1 MPGAFCGAA
10 CNEQRRHSIDLV
22 ERLGRDLQ
30 RIVQKRFIHTALKL
44 AKGPARLTGVGELHR
59 FLDTGFRAFQHL
71 DTEAGTFVTTI
82 TERERA
88 LLEQMQSGHP
98 HPLQPKDPAGVTPSQ
113 PPVETDHPVVDEFP
127 VPSAVSAAPAEI
139 PAGR

>member
-1 MPGAFCGAA
+1 MPGASCGVAY
-10 CNEQRRHSIDLV
+10 NEQRRHPIDLV

-44 AKGPARLTGVGELHR
+44 AKGPARLAGVGELHR

-88 LLEQMQSGHP
+88 ILEQMQSGHP
-98 HPLQPKDPAGVTPSQ
+98 HPLQPKDPAGGYSEP
-113 PPVETDHPVVDEFP
+113 
-127 VPSAVSAAPAEI
+127 AAS
-139 PAGR
+139 GNRSSSCR